1 MAKGAE
7 AAGEI
12 VQRIQRAYPKATYA
26 LDWSTPFELLVG
38 TILAAQSTDAVVNKI
53 TPALF
58 AKYKDARGFAA
69 ADPAEL
75 GTMIR
80 PCGIHQTK
88 AKSIIG
94 SAKVVLDRF
103 GGQVPRT
110 MDEMLELPGVKR
122 KSANVVLNCGYG
134 VASGIIVDVH
144 VERLAQRIGL
154 SAADTP
160 VAIERDLMRLVPDRE
175 WTTFGPALILHG
187 RAVCKAKAPACSD
200 CVIEAQCM
208 KLGLDGGAAV
218 KPKKAGKPGGGGKAK
233 DSTVV
238 AMPDVAPWTGALPR
252 LPGGWHDVLGADMDS
267 PWFRTLWGFVDAER
281 RAGQVFPPEAEVF
294 AAFEY
299 APYARVK
306 LVLLGQ
312 DPYHDDG
319 QAHGLCFSVKSG
331 IAPPPSLKNMYK
343 ELATD
348 RGVAPPAHGNLEAWA
363 RQGALLLNAVLT
375 VRAHTPNSH
384 KDRGWEKFTDRVID
398 ALDASPRPIVFALW
412 GAYAQKKGRRIDTTK
427 HVVVTAAH
435 PSPLSAKQFLGSKPF
450 SAIDDA
456 LVRAGH
462 APMRWEL

>member
-1 MAKGAE
+1 MGKGAE

-12 VQRIQRAYPKATYA
+12 VQRIQRAYPKASYA
-26 LDWSTPFELLVG
+26 LDWNTPFELLVG
-38 TILAAQSTDAVVNKI
+38 TILAAQSTDTLVNKI

-58 AKYKDARGFAA
+58 AKYRDVRGFAA
-69 ADPAEL
+69 ANPEDLEE
-75 GTMIR
+75 MIR
-80 PCGIHQTK
+80 PCGIHQAK

-94 SAKVVLDRF
+94 SAKMIVETF
-103 GGQVPRT
+103 GGDVPRT
-110 MDEMLELPGVKR
+110 MDEMLQLPGIKR
-122 KSANVVLNCGYG
+122 KSANVVLNCAYN
-134 VASGIIVDVH
+134 VPSGIIVDVH

-154 SAADTP
+154 STAGEP
-160 VAIERDLMRLVPDRE
+160 VAIEKDLMRLVPERE

-187 RAVCKAKAPACSD
+187 RAVCKAKAPACD
-200 CVIEAQCM
+200 GCVIESLCEKKM
-208 KLGLDGGAAV
+208 TIE
-218 KPKKAGKPGGGGKAK
+218 KKAKKSGGGGGKAK
-233 DSTVV
+233 ASTIV

-252 LPGGWHDVLGADMDS
+252 LPGGWQDVLGADLDTD
-267 PWFRTLWGFVDAER
+267 WFRMLWGFVSAER
-281 RAGQVFPPEAEVF
+281 RAGQVFPPEDEVF

-299 APYARVK
+299 APYNRVK

-319 QAHGLCFSVKSG
+319 QAHGLCFSVKQG
-331 IAPPPSLKNMYK
+331 VEPPPSLKNMYK

-348 RGVAPPAHGNLEAWA
+348 RGLAPPSHGNLEAWA

-384 KDRGWEKFTDRVID
+384 KDRGWERFTDRVIEV
-398 ALDASPRPIVFALW
+398 LNASPRKVVFALW
-412 GAYAQKKGRRIDTTK
+412 GAYAQKKGKRVDTSK

-462 APMRWEL
+462 EPMRWEL